1 MSNNLAENC
10 HSSAVS
16 ACFLSDKKTCNAGL
30 HHTDGVAAFADLAFE
45 VGLEGTDAPCAALD
59 RRGNAFT
66 PTVDRDA
73 QKWRLAKAARAAL
86 YANDVRASV
95 GACGL
100 PGADTAAIGFRAVA
114 VEGGGQRLAVDGVA
128 HCGSARCPRCAPL
141 RAADVSARVGAILKA
156 ADKQGAAVAFL
167 TLTARHDR
175 KTKLADVREQMGKA
189 WSALQRG
196 GLYRRLQR
204 EGLLGIVRV
213 WEVTWGPRTGWHLHC
228 HALVIHQAGMDA
240 ALQGGRDLS
249 GRWIDVL
256 GKYGLKAVMKA
267 QDVRPVDADHGVG
280 DYGAKTLRGW
290 GAAAELAAGWHKGG
304 KKPARFSIPDL
315 LALAAE
321 GDVLAGARYAEAVA
335 ALKGQRLLV
344 AGPRLKAALAL
355 DFDDIADEQ
364 PPELEEQPEE
374 KLGLLTSAVWKRA
387 AVNVNFDHAWII
399 RSIRQM
405 ILQDGLW
412 PPDVFELL
420 ARRVMAERVF
430 Q

>member
-1 MSNNLAENC
+1 MHSVDGAASFAHLASE
-10 HSSAVS
+10 
-16 ACFLSDKKTCNAGL
+16 AGL
-30 HHTDGVAAFADLAFE
+30 G
-45 VGLEGTDAPCAALD
+45 GTDAPCAALD
-59 RRGNAFT
+59 RRGDAFT
-66 PTVDRDA
+66 PPVDRDA

-86 YANDVRASV
+86 YANGVRASV

-100 PGADTAAIGFRAVA
+100 PGADTAVIGFRAVA
-114 VEGGGQRLAVDGVA
+114 VEGGQKLAVDGVA

-141 RAADVSARVGAILKA
+141 RASDVSARVGSVLKA
-156 ADKQGAAVAFL
+156 ASANGAAVSFL

-175 KTKLADVREQMGKA
+175 KTSLTDVRAQMGKA

-196 GLYRRLQR
+196 GLYRRLQK

-213 WEVTWGPRTGWHLHC
+213 WEVTWGKRTGWHLHC
-228 HALVIHQAGMDA
+228 HALVIHSGGMDA
-240 ALQGGRDLS
+240 ALQGGCDLS

-256 GKYGLKAVMKA
+256 GKYGLKAVMQA
-267 QDVRPVDADHGVG
+267 QDVRPVDADHGLG

-290 GAAAELAAGWHKGG
+290 GVAAEMAAGWHKTG
-304 KKPARFSIPDL
+304 KVPSRLSIPDL

-321 GDVLAGARYAEAVA
+321 GDVLASARYAEAVA

-344 AGPRLKAALAL
+344 VGPRLKAALSL

-364 PPELEEQPEE
+364 PPELEEQSEE
-374 KLGLLTSAVWKRA
+374 KLGLLSAAVWKRA
-387 AVNVNFDHAWII
+387 AVNAHFDHAWII

-405 ILQDGLW
+405 VLRDGLW
-412 PPDVFELL
+412 PPDVFALL
-420 ARRVMAERVF
+420 ARRVMAERLF